1 MNTEQRQHCLAALG
15 VVQYLPRDSW
25 QLAVSSAP
33 AQPKLSKVA
42 APAAAQALLAELSS
56 DSPSAAQQPVAARST
71 PAAAEPA
78 LIATPPTTVSAP
90 ASPAAAPVP
99 PAEPVAPLRLALWQA
114 DQQWLFIADVSQQ
127 LPTNAEQQL
136 LANIASALNA
146 PRLSA
151 LELVEWPLAGDS
163 SAAADDP
170 LGHEFLAVLM
180 DARLQSRPVKRVA
193 LFSDGDLLARIGA
206 GAGRAMAGLAQVA
219 LPPLSAQLADGGCKR
234 RCWQS
239 LKPYA
244 VASGG

>member
-25 QLAVSSAP
+25 QLPAGSAP
-33 AQPKLSKVA
+33 VQPKQSKVA
-42 APAAAQALLAELSS
+42 APAAAQALLAELGG
-56 DSPSAAQQPVAARST
+56 DSRA
-71 PAAAEPA
+71 
-78 LIATPPTTVSAP
+78 AP
-90 ASPAAAPVP
+90 AQP
-99 PAEPVAPLRLALWQA
+99 PAEVVPAAIAAPQLAPTPAPPVEPAAPLRLALWEA

-127 LPTNAEQQL
+127 LPTSREQQL

-146 PRLSA
+146 PRLGA

-163 SAAADDP
+163 SAADDP
-170 LGHEFLAVLM
+170 LGHEFLAVLI
-180 DARLQSRPVKRVA
+180 DARLRSRPVKRVA
-193 LFSDGDLLARIGA
+193 LFSDGDLLERIGA

-219 LPPLSAQLADGGCKR
+219 LPPLSAQLADGACKQ

-244 VASGG
+244 TAAGG